1 MSLFPYSTGSFVTD
15 VLVTPL
21 NRSDFL
27 QKLDSYVSE
36 FYATSKIPQSKGVYN
51 KKESSPSSTPDQQA
65 KSLQEMNE
73 RLSNIEKCLKQRE
86 GSPYGKFNSSAMLDN
101 FLKSNQLFVPSF
113 LPGNYDSQNILGS
126 LKIE

>member
-1 MSLFPYSTGSFVTD
+1 MSLFLCSTGSFVTD
-15 VLVTPL
+15 VLATPL

-36 FYATSKIPQSKGVYN
+36 FYATSKIPQQ
-51 KKESSPSSTPDQQA
+51 KERSPSSTPDPQA

-73 RLSNIEKCLKQRE
+73 RLSNIEKCLQQRE
-86 GSPYGKFNSSAMLDN
+86 SSPYGKFNSSAMLDN